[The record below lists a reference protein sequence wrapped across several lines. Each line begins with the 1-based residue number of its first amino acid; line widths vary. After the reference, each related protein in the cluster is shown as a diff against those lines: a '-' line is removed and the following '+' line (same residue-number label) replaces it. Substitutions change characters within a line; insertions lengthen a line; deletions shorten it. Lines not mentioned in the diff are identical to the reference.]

1 MIKHFLTFFTLNTI
15 LPAGLNIFFT
25 FLYLSAAVPVVE
37 FLPTNT
43 MTSILRD
50 RRVRVQK
57 PENSGARCCV
67 VGCSNRR
74 GLDKVNGVQR
84 SFHAFPTDQKRRQ
97 MWVKAIP
104 RKLWTPGQWDRV
116 CGDHFVG
123 GEQLQ
128 FVLSFH

>member
-1 MIKHFLTFFTLNTI
+1 
-15 LPAGLNIFFT
+15 
-25 FLYLSAAVPVVE
+25 
-37 FLPTNT
+37 

-50 RRVRVQK
+50 RRLRVQK

-128 FVLSFH
+128 IILSYHYTGFFRGTRLAAFPPRFFYLPHQASYEGADPAHDITGLKD